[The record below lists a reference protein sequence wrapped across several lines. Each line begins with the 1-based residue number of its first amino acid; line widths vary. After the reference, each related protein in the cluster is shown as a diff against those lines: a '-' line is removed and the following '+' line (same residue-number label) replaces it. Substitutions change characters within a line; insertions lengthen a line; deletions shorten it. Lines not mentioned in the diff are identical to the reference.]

1 MGVSTEFPQYGD
13 ISMQKKIALTAALIM
28 AIGLSGCASTDS
40 VKKAQATADEAKSLA
55 QQAASDAASAKSSA
69 QTAASDA
76 ADAKRMSANA
86 QNTANSAAQAAA
98 AAQSCC
104 DANSEKL
111 ERMFRKSMSK

>member
-1 MGVSTEFPQYGD
+1 MN
-13 ISMQKKIALTAALIM
+13 KKVALTAALMM
-28 AIGLSGCASTDS
+28 AVGLAGCASTDS

-55 QQAASDAASAKSSA
+55 QQAATDATAAKSTADTASSA
-69 QTAASDA
+69 A
-76 ADAKRMSANA
+76 ADAKRMAANA

-111 ERMFRKSMSK
+111 ERMFKKSMSK

>member
-1 MGVSTEFPQYGD
+1 MY
-13 ISMQKKIALTAALIM
+13 KKVALTAALM
-28 AIGLSGCASTDS
+28 MVIGLSGCASTDS

-55 QQAASDAASAKSSA
+55 QQAASDASAAKSTA
-69 QTAASDA
+69 DTAASAA
-76 ADAKRMSANA
+76 ADAKRMAANA

-111 ERMFRKSMSK
+111 ERMFKKSMSK

>member
-1 MGVSTEFPQYGD
+1 MY
-13 ISMQKKIALTAALIM
+13 KKVALTAALM
-28 AIGLSGCASTDS
+28 MVIGLSGCASTDS

-55 QQAASDAASAKSSA
+55 QQAASDASAAKSTA
-69 QTAASDA
+69 DTAASAA
-76 ADAKRMSANA
+76 ADAKRMAANA

-111 ERMFRKSMSK
+111 ERMFKKGMSK

>member
-1 MGVSTEFPQYGD
+1 MY
-13 ISMQKKIALTAALIM
+13 KKVALTAALM
-28 AIGLSGCASTDS
+28 MVIGLSGCASTDS

-55 QQAASDAASAKSSA
+55 QQAASDASAAKSASD
-69 QTAASDA
+69 TAASAA
-76 ADAKRMSANA
+76 ADAKRMAANA

-111 ERMFRKSMSK
+111 ERMFKKSMSK

>member
-1 MGVSTEFPQYGD
+1 M
-13 ISMQKKIALTAALIM
+13 MKKVALTAALM
-28 AIGLSGCASTDS
+28 MVVGLSGCASTDS

-55 QQAASDAASAKSSA
+55 QQASSDATAAKSTADSAASA
-69 QTAASDA
+69 A
-76 ADAKRMSANA
+76 ADAKRMAANA

-111 ERMFRKSMSK
+111 ERMFKKSMSK